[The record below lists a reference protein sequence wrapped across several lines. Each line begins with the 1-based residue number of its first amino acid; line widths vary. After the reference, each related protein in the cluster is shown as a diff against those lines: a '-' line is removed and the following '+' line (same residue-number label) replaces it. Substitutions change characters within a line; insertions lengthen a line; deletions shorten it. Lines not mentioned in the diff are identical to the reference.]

1 MAQAENG
8 VVGGA
13 GLHDLVDESEQLPAV
28 PCRRA
33 LAGDRVPPE
42 LTVPRVLP

>member
-13 GLHDLVDESEQLPAV
+13 GLCDLLDGSEQLPAV
-28 PCRRA
+28 LCGRA
-33 LAGDRVPPE
+33 LAGHRAPPE
-42 LTVPRVLP
+42 LAVPRALP